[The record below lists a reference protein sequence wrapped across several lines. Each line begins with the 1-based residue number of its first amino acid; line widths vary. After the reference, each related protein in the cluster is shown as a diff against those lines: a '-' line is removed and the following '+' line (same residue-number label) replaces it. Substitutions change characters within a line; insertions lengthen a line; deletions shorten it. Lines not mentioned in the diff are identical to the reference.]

1 MNPSRPFG
9 KRKQAGRQASPSLEL
24 RLENF
29 QMQLQGIHSKTI
41 GLLLRRSKIIIDL
54 KALRSIE
61 DPGDLYLALHP
72 LIDGEIL
79 SRSD

>member
-29 QMQLQGIHSKTI
+29 QMQLQGIHSKAI
-41 GLLLRRSKIIIDL
+41 GFLLRRSKSIIDL
-54 KALRSIE
+54 KTLRS
-61 DPGDLYLALHP
+61 
-72 LIDGEIL
+72 
-79 SRSD
+79 